1 VTSTMEEGWGAQ
13 LPEEDN
19 QSSDEGN
26 FVDGDIRV
34 RWRRRHWRDREADLR
49 LRTAYANAIPFT
61 LRMPNNVPNN
71 GEVNAIMSEED
82 QAQRMI
88 SALYPEK
95 DELLAKIEHVREL
108 ILMWHNMYD
117 HKDSNRLRAYFRLWG
132 VQPTWPTRTTPHQT
146 LGYIRRWKCCWRYHF
161 GWEGFRHIFA
171 WLRDLIMEL
180 RPLLERI
187 TAMIRGMDRILEK
200 LSIIADYAYHG
211 GTEMQNSVIHNFI
224 KQYTN
229 WKEKLHTIHHR
240 TQMSYY
246 NHRIFCHH
254 YRMRIFIR
262 LFLNGWIPKKP
273 YFVIKFDNM
282 DFFDDEHTMKRNR

>member
-1 VTSTMEEGWGAQ
+1 MTSTMEEGWGAQ

-19 QSSDEGN
+19 QSSDEDN

-117 HKDSNRLRAYFRLWG
+117 HKE
-132 VQPTWPTRTTPHQT
+132 Q
-146 LGYIRRWKCCWRYHF
+146 
-161 GWEGFRHIFA
+161 
-171 WLRDLIMEL
+171 
-180 RPLLERI
+180 
-187 TAMIRGMDRILEK
+187 
-200 LSIIADYAYHG
+200 
-211 GTEMQNSVIHNFI
+211 
-224 KQYTN
+224 
-229 WKEKLHTIHHR
+229 
-240 TQMSYY
+240 
-246 NHRIFCHH
+246 
-254 YRMRIFIR
+254 
-262 LFLNGWIPKKP
+262 
-273 YFVIKFDNM
+273 
-282 DFFDDEHTMKRNR
+282 